1 MHGLALNIALLLGSA
16 VVIYLSCEYF
26 VNGVEWLGRRL
37 SMGAQATGTVLAAFG
52 TALPESV
59 VTLVAVAFGATAAS
73 KELGVGAA
81 LGGPLALSTIAYAT
95 VGIVLLLTHQNFPK
109 GLAANGRFER
119 LARDQRWFLLLFA
132 LKIGLGV
139 VLFSGKA
146 WTGLIFLIAY
156 GLYVR
161 EQMRHP
167 VDPDEE
173 EALEPLKLAP
183 SREEPGLLP
192 AALQTGIAL
201 VVIFFASRLFVG
213 QLEHLGPALG
223 LRPQLLALLLSPIAT
238 ELPET
243 MNAII
248 WVRQGK
254 YALALANISGAMM
267 IQATIPTALG
277 LFFTPWHLGAPLILA
292 AAVTTVAIV
301 ILWCAFRRDVASRK
315 LLAAMGGL
323 YALFAVLLVALRL
336 S

>member
-1 MHGLALNIALLLGSA
+1 MHGIALNIVLLLGSA
-16 VVIYLSCEYF
+16 IVIYLSCEYF

-59 VTLVAVAFGATAAS
+59 VTLVAVAFGTTAAS

-95 VGIVLLLTHQNFPK
+95 VGIVLLLTHQQFPK

-119 LARDQRWFLLLFA
+119 LARDQRWFLILFA
-132 LKIGLGV
+132 LKIGLGL
-139 VLFSGKA
+139 VLFAGKA
-146 WTGLIFLIAY
+146 WTGLIFLAAY

-161 EQMRHP
+161 AQMQHP
-167 VDPDEE
+167 ADPEE
-173 EALEPLKLAP
+173 EEELEPLKLTPRA
-183 SREEPGLLP
+183 EEPGLLP
-192 AALQTGIAL
+192 AAIQTGIAL
-201 VVIFFASRLFVG
+201 VVIFLASRLFVG
-213 QLEHLGPALG
+213 QLEQLGPALG

-277 LFFTPWHLGAPLILA
+277 LFFTPWHLGAPLLLA
-292 AAVTTVAIV
+292 AAVTAVAILV
-301 ILWCAFRRDVASRK
+301 MFCAFRRNIASRK
-315 LLAAMGGL
+315 LLAGMGGL
-323 YALFAVLLVALRL
+323 YLVFAGLLAALHLG
-336 S
+336 